1 MSKNDQAPSFII
13 SIRFLLAILA
23 FIAYAA
29 QYTQKINMSVAIVCM
44 IKHNDSS
51 HDHQSQYLNESSSI
65 DNQVNS
71 SLSGS
76 MCETSVSAKKKHF
89 DNGEFYWDKQT
100 QGLILSFYFVGYLL
114 TEIPGGWLSLKFGSK
129 IVLAVAILVG
139 SVLTLLLPFA
149 ARIHVGMLIAGRFLI
164 GLAHGVVWPAFSGF
178 WVLICFSSMI
188 IFKSC

>member
-1 MSKNDQAPSFII
+1 MAKTQETPSFII

-44 IKHNDSS
+44 IRHNDTTPLPEQNNDNS
-51 HDHQSQYLNESSSI
+51 HLNDTLAFDSSS
-65 DNQVNS
+65 S
-71 SLSGS
+71 SV
-76 MCETSVSAKKKHF
+76 CEASVSKKKHS
-89 DNGEFYWDKQT
+89 DNGEFYWNKQT

-129 IVLAVAILVG
+129 IVLAVAILVS

-149 ARIHVGMLIAGRFLI
+149 ARIHVGMLIACRFLI

-178 WVLICFSSMI
+178 WVECFFFFSI
-188 IFKSC
+188 KNA